1 MLRSVTRSLLSFR
14 INCQPICFR
23 LMKADIQQVRINTI
37 LNMATQIGD
46 EQTLKA
52 LCDVMD
58 WDFDELKEQLKN
70 ADSHT
75 AQDARTALG
84 VILPDDPDNPDDEP
98 VEE

>member
-1 MLRSVTRSLLSFR
+1 MSEEQKKLITEVVG
-14 INCQPICFR
+14 N
-23 LMKADIQQVRINTI
+23 MKH
-37 LNMATQIGD
+37 TQIGD

>member
-1 MLRSVTRSLLSFR
+1 MFVDVTLLCRESSVRNIAAVRSKR
-14 INCQPICFR
+14 
-23 LMKADIQQVRINTI
+23 
-37 LNMATQIGD
+37 GD
-46 EQTLKA
+46 KA

>member
-1 MLRSVTRSLLSFR
+1 
-14 INCQPICFR
+14 
-23 LMKADIQQVRINTI
+23 
-37 LNMATQIGD
+37 MAAQIGD

-70 ADSHT
+70 ADSST
-75 AQDARTALG
+75 AQDARTVLG
-84 VILPDDPDNPDDEP
+84 AIIPDDPNNPDDEP

>member
-23 LMKADIQQVRINTI
+23 LMKA
-37 LNMATQIGD
+37 
-46 EQTLKA
+46 

-70 ADSHT
+70 ADSST

-84 VILPDDPDNPDDEP
+84 AIVPDDPDNPDDEP